1 MDSSSFMSPSQTA
14 PVAAYLPSPAPSSST
29 AMEVVPQGAQPSNC
43 NWMSVLGDAL
53 QHALVNYIQNSP
65 ATKEAYAEFINRPP
79 TQEVIA
85 EVVSPP
91 PTQEDV
97 AEVVS
102 LPPTQE
108 DIAEVV
114 SFSPTQEDIAEVV
127 SSPLTQEDIT
137 EVVSSPPT
145 QENIAEVVSSP
156 PTQQESQLPLPKF
169 RLSNNSTSYAAVTA
183 MAVKPGIKLS
193 ARPNRKGD
201 LIITPKDLETAKH
214 LQEVPDLTLLDPALN
229 RRKAIISRYPTT
241 MPISIVTSCS
251 NIETADRCT
260 TRENV
265 PVRRLLATFIGPVPS
280 SLDLGVWGTFPI
292 QEYTPEPLRCYH
304 CQRYGHH
311 KEDCKSPAFC
321 GVCSQRHNT
330 EICIQAH
337 KNGQETRPKCR
348 NCSKPHHAWN
358 KRCPERLR
366 RIAAMKGSSSPKNN
380 KPVSP
385 QKPKGQ
391 RPPRQRRQ
399 RQPTTA
405 PASASAKQNQAPT
418 VPVSSP
424 AISLQAAST
433 SQPATSPPQPTSLTQ
448 QIESLTLSE
457 LVPIAIHILTKILSL
472 TSNPSQSPAI
482 LTNLQS
488 RSREGI

>member
-1 MDSSSFMSPSQTA
+1 MILAYYQQQNERVSVSDYDSDSEEESPDQPSTAPIDISSSPVISPSQTA
-14 PVAAYLPSPAPSSST
+14 PVAAYLLSPALSSST
-29 AMEVVPQGAQPSNC
+29 AMEVEPQGAQPSNC
-43 NWMSVLGDAL
+43 NWMTSLGNAIQQAFVDAI
-53 QHALVNYIQNSP
+53 NKSP
-65 ATKEAYAEFINRPP
+65 ATREAF
-79 TQEVIA
+79 A

-91 PTQEDV
+91 PTQE
-97 AEVVS
+97 A
-102 LPPTQE
+102 
-108 DIAEVV
+108 
-114 SFSPTQEDIAEVV
+114 
-127 SSPLTQEDIT
+127 
-137 EVVSSPPT
+137 
-145 QENIAEVVSSP
+145 IAEVVSSP

-183 MAVKPGIKLS
+183 MAAKPGIKLS
-193 ARPNRKGD
+193 ARPNREGD

-214 LQEVPDLTLLDPALN
+214 LQEEPDLTLLDPSLN

-260 TRENV
+260 NRENV

-292 QEYTPEPLRCYH
+292 QDYTPKPLRCYH
-304 CQRYGHH
+304 CQHYGHH

-337 KNGQETRPKCR
+337 KNGQETRPKCH

-399 RQPTTA
+399 PTTA
-405 PASASAKQNQAPT
+405 PASATTKQNQAPT
-418 VPVSSP
+418 VPVSPP
-424 AISLQAAST
+424 ATPLQAAST
-433 SQPATSPPQPTSLTQ
+433 SQPATSPPQPTSLSQ
-448 QIESLTLSE
+448 KIESLTLTE
-457 LVPIAIHILTKILSL
+457 LVPIAIHILAKILSL
-472 TSNPSQSPAI
+472 TSTSHPNF
-482 LTNLQS
+482 LQS
-488 RSREGI
+488 LLPFNPGPERGYSF